1 MLSIQKMPRSSSSLF
16 IPAAE
21 SLVLSLVGYFFMV
34 AVMDQLMPSDFSP
47 AMRSVLLSQLVLI
60 VLTITAHMVISA
72 VDKSLHVL
80 DTGNGPKTQSDGG
93 SEDEISRQKL
103 MLIIS
108 KRISYRY
115 SMNVANAY
123 SAAMGTI
130 LLLFV
135 AMFIQSSTGSGL
147 ESSVIEQRA
156 RIVQSSP
163 DNYTTYYYASSKR
176 LDWVHATVGSS
187 GWQRQVTCG
196 KCMRVYVC
204 VCV

>member
-1 MLSIQKMPRSSSSLF
+1 MLLIQKMPRSSSSLF

-34 AVMDQLMPSDFSP
+34 AAMDQLMPSDFSP
-47 AMRSVLLSQLVLI
+47 AMRSALLSQLVLI
-60 VLTITAHMVISA
+60 VLTIAAHLIVSV
-72 VDKSLHVL
+72 VDKSLHVI
-80 DTGNGPKTQSDGG
+80 DTGSGQKTQPVQATADGA
-93 SEDEISRQKL
+93 SESEISRQKL

-108 KRISYRY
+108 KRVSYRY

-123 SAAMGTI
+123 SAAVGTI

-147 ESSVIEQRA
+147 ENSAIEQRA
-156 RIVQSSP
+156 RMAHASMSSSP

-187 GWQRQVTCG
+187 GWQRQVA
-196 KCMRVYVC
+196 
-204 VCV
+204 